1 MMMVIMMMI
10 CCGGEEDE
18 MMHPAYIML
27 LLEYYIA
34 ELINVEGPLEKTIF
48 VVVAVVRYFH
58 VLMSSHKYRK
68 KIHQ

>member
-1 MMMVIMMMI
+1 MI

-48 VVVAVVRYFH
+48 VVVAVVVKYFH
-58 VLMSSHKYRK
+58 ILVSSRTERRS
-68 KIHQ
+68 INDDI